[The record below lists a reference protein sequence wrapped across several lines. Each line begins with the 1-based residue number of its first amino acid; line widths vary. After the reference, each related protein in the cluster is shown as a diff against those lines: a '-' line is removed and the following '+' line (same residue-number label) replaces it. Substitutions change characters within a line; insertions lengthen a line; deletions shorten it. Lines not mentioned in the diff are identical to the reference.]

1 MKNTKSLHNATHTFA
16 KAVSKARRYA
26 RILNSEPN
34 STYAES
40 LFKHYIE
47 LAKTW
52 SQTDSEKELVS
63 QTLALVSGQAVD
75 NK

>member
-47 LAKTW
+47 LANTW
-52 SQTDSEKELVS
+52 SQTDSEKKLVA
-63 QTLALVSGQAVD
+63 QTLALAPTQAVD
-75 NK
+75 KS